1 MLRSFSRWF
10 SLLFCHS
17 FGSFDTRQVF
27 KIYCYVFMLSFV
39 LASSSCLL
47 VPHTHSRMQTHHIQL
62 KSKLKTEFIAQIWC
76 RLAFV
81 CRGVMAQV
89 SPYSIQNN
97 EIKRFVSSTRPNF
110 VRFLFF
116 FLSFFSVHSTDHFNY
131 TYTKAPIISIP
142 FWLLIPNQKKPTTTT
157 KTPWLFLIENF
168 VTQRYQWQQH
178 NF

>member
-1 MLRSFSRWF
+1 MHHTYKLMLPFFDIPIRGLRCATLFFSFVF
-10 SLLFCHS
+10 SFTLSL

-39 LASSSCLL
+39 TASSSCSL

-62 KSKLKTEFIAQIWC
+62 KSKITTEFIAQIWC
-76 RLAFV
+76 RLVFV

-110 VRFLFF
+110 VCFYFFLFIPQITSTTQIVKR
-116 FLSFFSVHSTDHFNY
+116 LSFPFHFG
-131 TYTKAPIISIP
+131 
-142 FWLLIPNQKKPTTTT
+142 F
-157 KTPWLFLIENF
+157 
-168 VTQRYQWQQH
+168 
-178 NF
+178 